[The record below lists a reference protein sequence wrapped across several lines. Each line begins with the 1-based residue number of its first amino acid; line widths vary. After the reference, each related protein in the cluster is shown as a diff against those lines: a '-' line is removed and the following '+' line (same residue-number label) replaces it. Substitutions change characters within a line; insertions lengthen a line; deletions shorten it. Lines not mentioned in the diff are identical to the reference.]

1 MASESLSPSPQE
13 TLDDIVE
20 FLEISSKIVVL
31 TGAGAST
38 ESGIPDFRSPD
49 GIWRR
54 YPPGTY
60 QDFISKPEARK
71 RYWEL
76 RRVLGGQVASARP
89 NPTHY
94 ALAEL
99 ERLGKLSGII
109 TQNFDG
115 LHQDAGN
122 SPERIIELHGTARMA
137 ACTHCGTR
145 SSMTALQQRIEA
157 GDEDPQCGLCGGYL
171 KAATILFGQ
180 PIPRADLDQA
190 IALAARL
197 RPVPG
202 HWLIAAGQSRRAPA
216 NAGSGTRNAV
226 SDYQPRTDAA
236 RLARRCRPARQC
248 WRNHGLSYRAAPRKG
263 SAQLADRSNDCSY
276 RLDRDRRALYNR
288 GVLIC
293 QAPAP

>member
-1 MASESLSPSPQE
+1 MASESPATSLQE
-13 TLDDIVE
+13 ALEDIAE
-20 FLEISSKIVVL
+20 LLESSRKIVVL

-71 RYWEL
+71 RYWEM
-76 RRVLGGQVASARP
+76 RRVLGDQVAAAQP

-99 ERLGKLSGII
+99 ERLGRLSGII

-122 SPERIIELHGTARMA
+122 SPERVIELHGTSRMA
-137 ACTHCGTR
+137 ACTLCGAR
-145 SSMTALQQRIEA
+145 SSMAALQQRVDVGE
-157 GDEDPQCGLCGGYL
+157 EDPQCELCGGYL

-180 PIPRADLDQA
+180 PVPRTELDQA
-190 IALAARL
+190 IALSKACDLFLVIGSSLRVSPASRL
-197 RPVPG
+197 PMLAVEAGAPL
-202 HWLIAAGQSRRAPA
+202 LIINREPTPLDPRAGIVLRA
-216 NAGSGTRNAV
+216 NAGEIM
-226 SDYQPRTDAA
+226 A
-236 RLARRCRPARQC
+236 RVV
-248 WRNHGLSYRAAPRKG
+248 
-263 SAQLADRSNDCSY
+263 
-276 RLDRDRRALYNR
+276 AL
-288 GVLIC
+288 LC
-293 QAPAP
+293 EKL

>member
-1 MASESLSPSPQE
+1 MAFDSLSPSLQE

-20 FLEISSKIVVL
+20 FLEISSQIVVL

-54 YPPGTY
+54 YPPSTY
-60 QDFISKPEARK
+60 QEFISKPEARQ

-76 RRVLGGQVASARP
+76 RRTMGRQVAEAKP
-89 NPTHY
+89 NQTHH

-115 LHQDAGN
+115 LHQDAGTT
-122 SPERIIELHGTARMA
+122 PERVIELHGTSRMA

-145 SSMTALQQRIEA
+145 SSISALQQRIEA
-157 GDEDPQCGLCGGYL
+157 GEEDPRCSLCGGYL

-180 PIPRADLDQA
+180 PVPRAELDRA
-190 IALAARL
+190 IALAQACDLFLVIGSSLRVSPASRL
-197 RPVPG
+197 PMLAVERGMPLVIINREPT
-202 HWLIAAGQSRRAPA
+202 LLDPRADVVLHA
-216 NAGSGTRNAV
+216 NAGETMASL
-226 SDYQPRTDAA
+226 
-236 RLARRCRPARQC
+236 LA
-248 WRNHGLSYRAAPRKG
+248 LLRAKG
-263 SAQLADRSNDCSY
+263 
-276 RLDRDRRALYNR
+276 
-288 GVLIC
+288 
-293 QAPAP
+293 

>member
-13 TLDDIVE
+13 ALDDIVE
-20 FLEISSKIVVL
+20 FLEISNKIVVL

-60 QDFISKPEARK
+60 QEFISKPEARK

-76 RRVLGGQVASARP
+76 RRVLGGQVASAKP
-89 NPTHY
+89 NQTHY

-99 ERLGKLSGII
+99 ERLGKLTGII

-122 SPERIIELHGTARMA
+122 SPDRIVELHGTSRMA

-145 SSMTALQQRIEA
+145 SSMAALQQRVEA
-157 GDEDPQCGLCGGYL
+157 GDDDPQCDLCGGYL

-180 PIPRADLDQA
+180 PVPRAELDRAIGLARDCDLFLV
-190 IALAARL
+190 IGSSLRVSPAARL
-197 RPVPG
+197 PMLTVERGMPLVIINREPTP
-202 HWLIAAGQSRRAPA
+202 LDSRADVVLRA
-216 NAGSGTRNAV
+216 NAGETMAYLLKRLRDKETR
-226 SDYQPRTDAA
+226 T
-236 RLARRCRPARQC
+236 
-248 WRNHGLSYRAAPRKG
+248 
-263 SAQLADRSNDCSY
+263 
-276 RLDRDRRALYNR
+276 
-288 GVLIC
+288 
-293 QAPAP
+293 

>member
-13 TLDDIVE
+13 KLDDIVE

-60 QDFISKPEARK
+60 QEFISKPEARK

-76 RRVLGGQVASARP
+76 RRVLGGQVASAKP
-89 NPTHY
+89 NQTHY

-99 ERLGKLSGII
+99 ERLGKLSGLI

-145 SSMTALQQRIEA
+145 SSMAALQQRIEA

-180 PIPRADLDQA
+180 PIPRANLDQA
-190 IALAARL
+190 IALAQNCDLFLVIGSSLRVSPAARL
-197 RPVPG
+197 PMLAVERGMPLVIINREPTP
-202 HWLIAAGQSRRAPA
+202 LDSRADVVLRA
-216 NAGSGTRNAV
+216 NAGETMAYLIERLREKG
-226 SDYQPRTDAA
+226 QDA
-236 RLARRCRPARQC
+236 
-248 WRNHGLSYRAAPRKG
+248 
-263 SAQLADRSNDCSY
+263 
-276 RLDRDRRALYNR
+276 
-288 GVLIC
+288 
-293 QAPAP
+293 

>member
-1 MASESLSPSPQE
+1 MASESLSSSPQE
-13 TLDDIVE
+13 ALEDIVE
-20 FLEISSKIVVL
+20 FLESSSQIVAL

-76 RRVLGGQVASARP
+76 RRALGGQVARAKP

-99 ERLGKLSGII
+99 EQMGKLSGII

-115 LHQDAGN
+115 LHQDAGS
-122 SPERIIELHGTARMA
+122 SPERVIELHGTSRLA
-137 ACTHCGTR
+137 ACTRCGAR
-145 SSMTALQQRIEA
+145 SSMSALQQRIEA
-157 GDEDPQCGLCGGYL
+157 GEEDPQCELCGGYL

-180 PIPRADLDQA
+180 PVPLAELERS
-190 IALAARL
+190 IALAQTCDLFLVIGSSLRVSPASRLPMLAVERGAPLVIINREPTPLDQHADIVLRAQAGETMARL
-197 RPVPG
+197 LALLR
-202 HWLIAAGQSRRAPA
+202 SRGEPA
-216 NAGSGTRNAV
+216 
-226 SDYQPRTDAA
+226 
-236 RLARRCRPARQC
+236 
-248 WRNHGLSYRAAPRKG
+248 
-263 SAQLADRSNDCSY
+263 
-276 RLDRDRRALYNR
+276 
-288 GVLIC
+288 
-293 QAPAP
+293 

>member
-1 MASESLSPSPQE
+1 MASESLSPGPQE
-13 TLDDIVE
+13 TLEDIAE
-20 FLEISSKIVVL
+20 FLEVSSRIVVL

-76 RRVLGGQVASARP
+76 RRALGGQVAGARP

-115 LHQDAGN
+115 LHHDAGN
-122 SPERIIELHGTARMA
+122 TPERIIELHGTSRMA
-137 ACTHCGTR
+137 ACTRCGAR
-145 SSMTALQQRIEA
+145 SSMSDLQRRVEA
-157 GDEDPQCGLCGGYL
+157 GEADPQCHLCGGYL

-180 PIPRADLDQA
+180 PVPRAELDRA
-190 IALAARL
+190 IALAQACDLFLVIGSSLRVSPASRLPMLAVERGMPLVIINREPTPLDARADVVL
-197 RPVPG
+197 R
-202 HWLIAAGQSRRAPA
+202 A
-216 NAGSGTRNAV
+216 NAGETMMSLMALVRE
-226 SDYQPRTDAA
+226 
-236 RLARRCRPARQC
+236 
-248 WRNHGLSYRAAPRKG
+248 KG
-263 SAQLADRSNDCSY
+263 
-276 RLDRDRRALYNR
+276 
-288 GVLIC
+288 
-293 QAPAP
+293 

>member
-1 MASESLSPSPQE
+1 MASESLSPSLQE

-20 FLEISSKIVVL
+20 FLEISRKIVVL

-76 RRVLGGQVASARP
+76 RRVLGGQVANARP
-89 NPTHY
+89 NQTHS

-99 ERLGKLSGII
+99 ERLGKLSGIV

-190 IALAARL
+190 IALVQGCDLFLVIGSSLRVSPAARL
-197 RPVPG
+197 PMLAVERGMPLVIINREPTP
-202 HWLIAAGQSRRAPA
+202 LDSRADVVLRA
-216 NAGSGTRNAV
+216 NAGETMAYLIERLCKKGPRN
-226 SDYQPRTDAA
+226 
-236 RLARRCRPARQC
+236 
-248 WRNHGLSYRAAPRKG
+248 
-263 SAQLADRSNDCSY
+263 
-276 RLDRDRRALYNR
+276 
-288 GVLIC
+288 
-293 QAPAP
+293 

>member
-1 MASESLSPSPQE
+1 MVSESVSSGIQA
-13 TLDDIVE
+13 TLEQDFLE
-20 FLEISSKIVVL
+20 FLEISNNIVVL

-76 RRVLGGQVASARP
+76 RRVLGGQVAEARP
-89 NPTHY
+89 NATHF

-99 ERLGKLSGII
+99 ERMGKLSGII

-122 SPERIIELHGTARMA
+122 APERVIELHGTSRAA
-137 ACTHCGTR
+137 ACTLCGAR
-145 SSMTALQQRIEA
+145 SPISALLQRVDA
-157 GDEDPQCGLCGGYL
+157 GEEDPQCELCGGYL

-180 PIPRADLDQA
+180 PLPRAELERAISLAQACDLFLVIGSSLRVSPAARLPMLAVEHGMPLVIINREPTPLDPRAD
-190 IALAARL
+190 IVL
-197 RPVPG
+197 R
-202 HWLIAAGQSRRAPA
+202 A
-216 NAGSGTRNAV
+216 NAGETMTRLMALL
-226 SDYQPRTDAA
+226 RE
-236 RLARRCRPARQC
+236 
-248 WRNHGLSYRAAPRKG
+248 KG
-263 SAQLADRSNDCSY
+263 PGA
-276 RLDRDRRALYNR
+276 
-288 GVLIC
+288 
-293 QAPAP
+293 

>member
-1 MASESLSPSPQE
+1 MASESLSSGPQE
-13 TLDDIVE
+13 AIEDLLE
-20 FLEISSKIVVL
+20 FLEISSQIVVL

-76 RRVLGGQVASARP
+76 RRVLGGQVVGAKP

-99 ERLGKLSGII
+99 ERLNKLSGII

-122 SPERIIELHGTARMA
+122 SPERVIELHGTSRMA
-137 ACTHCGTR
+137 ACTRCGTR
-145 SSMTALQQRIEA
+145 SSISLLQQRVEA
-157 GDEDPQCGLCGGYL
+157 GDEDPQCERCGGYL

-180 PIPRADLDQA
+180 PVPRAELDRA
-190 IALAARL
+190 IALAKTCDLFLVIGSSLRVSPASRL
-197 RPVPG
+197 PMLAVERGAPLVIINREPTP
-202 HWLIAAGQSRRAPA
+202 LDQRADIVLRA
-216 NAGSGTRNAV
+216 NAGETMS
-226 SDYQPRTDAA
+226 
-236 RLARRCRPARQC
+236 RLMALL
-248 WRNHGLSYRAAPRKG
+248 HE
-263 SAQLADRSNDCSY
+263 RS
-276 RLDRDRRALYNR
+276 
-288 GVLIC
+288 
-293 QAPAP
+293 

>member
-1 MASESLSPSPQE
+1 MASNSVSPDPQE
-13 TLDDIVE
+13 TLEQDLLE
-20 FLEISSKIVVL
+20 FLKSSNRIVAL

-60 QDFISKPEARK
+60 QDFLSRPEARK

-76 RRVLGGQVASARP
+76 RRLLVRQVTEARP
-89 NPTHY
+89 NATHY

-99 ERLGKLSGII
+99 ERMGKLSGII

-122 SPERIIELHGTARMA
+122 APEQVIELHGTSREA

-145 SSMTALQQRIEA
+145 SSISALVQRVEA
-157 GDEDPQCGLCGGYL
+157 GDEDPRCELCGGYL

-180 PIPRADLDQA
+180 PLPRAELERA
-190 IALAARL
+190 IALAQTCDLFLVIGSSLRVSPAARL
-197 RPVPG
+197 PLLAVERGMPLVIINRETTP
-202 HWLIAAGQSRRAPA
+202 LDPRAAMVLHA
-216 NAGSGTRNAV
+216 NAGPTMAHL
-226 SDYQPRTDAA
+226 
-236 RLARRCRPARQC
+236 LALLREQEPGA
-248 WRNHGLSYRAAPRKG
+248 
-263 SAQLADRSNDCSY
+263 
-276 RLDRDRRALYNR
+276 
-288 GVLIC
+288 
-293 QAPAP
+293 

>member
-1 MASESLSPSPQE
+1 MTFESRALSLQE

-20 FLEISSKIVVL
+20 FLESSSRIVVL

-60 QDFISKPEARK
+60 QEFISKLEARK

-76 RRVLGGQVASARP
+76 RRTLSGKVAEAKP
-89 NPTHY
+89 NQTHY

-99 ERLGKLSGII
+99 ERLGKLSSVI

-122 SPERIIELHGTARMA
+122 TPERVIELHGTSRMA

-145 SSMTALQQRIEA
+145 SSIIDLQQRVDGGE
-157 GDEDPQCGLCGGYL
+157 EDPQCHCGGYL

-180 PIPRADLDQA
+180 PVPRADLDRA
-190 IALAARL
+190 ISLAQTCDLFLVIGSSLRVSPASRLPMLAVERGMPLVIINREATPLDSRADVVLRASAGETMARL
-197 RPVPG
+197 MTLLRE
-202 HWLIAAGQSRRAPA
+202 
-216 NAGSGTRNAV
+216 
-226 SDYQPRTDAA
+226 
-236 RLARRCRPARQC
+236 
-248 WRNHGLSYRAAPRKG
+248 KE
-263 SAQLADRSNDCSY
+263 
-276 RLDRDRRALYNR
+276 
-288 GVLIC
+288 
-293 QAPAP
+293 

>member
-20 FLEISSKIVVL
+20 FLESSSQIVVL

-54 YPPGTY
+54 YPPSTY

-76 RRVLGGQVASARP
+76 RRALGSRVAEAKP
-89 NPTHY
+89 NQTHY

-122 SPERIIELHGTARMA
+122 APERVIELHGTARMA
-137 ACTHCGTR
+137 ACTLCGTR
-145 SSMTALQQRIEA
+145 SSMSLLQQRVEA
-157 GDEDPQCGLCGGYL
+157 GEEDPQCERCGGYL

-180 PIPRADLDQA
+180 PVPRPELDRA
-190 IALAARL
+190 IALARTCDLFLVIGSSLRVSPASRL
-197 RPVPG
+197 PMLAVERGMPLVIINREPTP
-202 HWLIAAGQSRRAPA
+202 LDSRADVVLRA
-216 NAGSGTRNAV
+216 NAGETL
-226 SDYQPRTDAA
+226 A
-236 RLARRCRPARQC
+236 RLIALLREKSQHLPPA
-248 WRNHGLSYRAAPRKG
+248 YPK
-263 SAQLADRSNDCSY
+263 
-276 RLDRDRRALYNR
+276 
-288 GVLIC
+288 
-293 QAPAP
+293 

>member
-1 MASESLSPSPQE
+1 MAFESLSSSPQE
-13 TLDDIVE
+13 MLDDIVE
-20 FLEISSKIVVL
+20 FLEISSKLVVL

-60 QDFISKPEARK
+60 QEFISKPEARK

-76 RRVLGGQVASARP
+76 RRVLGGQVANAKP
-89 NPTHY
+89 NHTHY

-99 ERLGKLSGII
+99 ERLGKLSGLI

-115 LHQDAGN
+115 LHQDAGS

-190 IALAARL
+190 IALAQNCDLFLVIGSSLRVSPAARL
-197 RPVPG
+197 PMLAVERGMPLVIINREPTP
-202 HWLIAAGQSRRAPA
+202 LDSRADVVLRA
-216 NAGSGTRNAV
+216 NAGETMAYLIERLREKGARN
-226 SDYQPRTDAA
+226 
-236 RLARRCRPARQC
+236 
-248 WRNHGLSYRAAPRKG
+248 
-263 SAQLADRSNDCSY
+263 
-276 RLDRDRRALYNR
+276 
-288 GVLIC
+288 
-293 QAPAP
+293 